1 MLGFVGRS
9 RGSSRVCA
17 INPAKAS
24 TPIEKRLGT
33 DLRNPVLKTRTGGQ
47 SRQTVLERAE
57 PSFVAGWAG
66 ARPAESPQTRVGS
79 KQGEP
84 RPKDLWVAVEAL
96 IRLSPGHREADTDSR
111 L

>member
-1 MLGFVGRS
+1 MDAPGKRQQTQPQKDQALGVAGDK
-9 RGSSRVCA
+9 A
-17 INPAKAS
+17 IR
-24 TPIEKRLGT
+24 KRA
-33 DLRNPVLKTRTGGQ
+33 GGQ
-47 SRQTVLERAE
+47 SRQTEWQRAE

-84 RPKDLWVAVEAL
+84 RPKDLWAAVVEAL
-96 IRLSPGHREADTDSR
+96 IRLSPGHRAADTDSR

>member
-1 MLGFVGRS
+1 MNAPGERQQTQPQKDQALGVAGEK
-9 RGSSRVCA
+9 A
-17 INPAKAS
+17 IR
-24 TPIEKRLGT
+24 KRA
-33 DLRNPVLKTRTGGQ
+33 GGQ
-47 SRQTVLERAE
+47 SRQTVWGRAE

-66 ARPAESPQTRVGS
+66 ARQAESPQTRVGS

-84 RPKDLWVAVEAL
+84 RPKDLWAAAVAAV

>member
-1 MLGFVGRS
+1 MCIRDRPQEDQALGVAGDK
-9 RGSSRVCA
+9 A
-17 INPAKAS
+17 IRK
-24 TPIEKRLGT
+24 
-33 DLRNPVLKTRTGGQ
+33 RTGGQ

-57 PSFVAGWAG
+57 PSSVAGWAG

-84 RPKDLWVAVEAL
+84 RPKDLWAAAVEAL
-96 IRLSPGHREADTDSR
+96 IRLSPGHREADTDFR